1 MNETMVTA
9 KVAIAAFFTAIGAFL
24 GWKGIMALVW
34 VVLMALDYISGTLAA
49 RKDGS
54 WKSAVAREGL
64 WHKGGMILVVVVA
77 LIADMVM
84 AVALQNIPVVN
95 IAWPDVLLPLVLAWY
110 IITELGSIL
119 ENAIKLGANV
129 PVWLVRI
136 LDASLKIVETAG
148 QNAAKVDGNALAEE
162 YTPPDIAKTE

>member
-1 MNETMVTA
+1 MGATGNSTGAHLHFGIKVDGKWIDPAPYLDADYVPDKPAEKTVT
-9 KVAIAAFFTAIGAFL
+9 L
-24 GWKGIMALVW
+24 GLHTLRKG
-34 VVLMALDYISGTLAA
+34 S
-49 RKDGS
+49 
-54 WKSAVAREGL
+54 
-64 WHKGGMILVVVVA
+64 KGEDVR
-77 LIADMVM
+77 
-84 AVALQNIPVVN
+84 ALQNIPVVN
-95 IAWPDVLLPLVLAWY
+95 IAWPDVLFPLVLAWY

>member
-64 WHKGGMILVVVVA
+64 WHKGGMILVVMVA

-95 IAWPDVLLPLVLAWY
+95 IAWPDVLFPLVLAWY

-119 ENAIKLGANV
+119 ENAIKLGTNV

-136 LDASLKIVETAG
+136 LDASLKMVETAG
-148 QNAAKVDGNALAEE
+148 ETAVNTSSATEE
-162 YTPPDIAKTE
+162 HIPPNTVKNETE

>member
-9 KVAIAAFFTAIGAFL
+9 KVAIAAFFTAIGTFL

-34 VVLMALDYISGTLAA
+34 VVLMALDYISGTMAA

-54 WKSAVAREGL
+54 WKSAIAREGL

-77 LIADMVM
+77 AIADMVM
-84 AVALQNIPVVN
+84 ALALQNIPVIN
-95 IAWPDVLLPLVLAWY
+95 IAWPDLLFPLVLAWY

-136 LDASLKIVETAG
+136 LDASLKMVENAG
-148 QNAAKVDGNALAEE
+148 EAAAE
-162 YTPPDIAKTE
+162 KNK

>member
-9 KVAIAAFFTAIGAFL
+9 KVAIAAFFTAIGTFL

-34 VVLMALDYISGTLAA
+34 VVLMALDYISGTMAA

-54 WKSAVAREGL
+54 WKSAIAREGL

-77 LIADMVM
+77 AIADMVM
-84 AVALQNIPVVN
+84 ALALKNIPVIN
-95 IAWPDVLLPLVLAWY
+95 IAWPDLLFPLVLAWY

-136 LDASLKIVETAG
+136 LDASLKIVENAG
-148 QNAAKVDGNALAEE
+148 EAAAE
-162 YTPPDIAKTE
+162 KNK